1 MSNSMTT
8 LCGIPVSAG
17 FAMNRAFIYNDIE
30 SPAIPHYVVEA
41 ADAPAQWDRLEAA
54 INVCSAKLQTQVD
67 KLLPDKDK
75 VQFDIL
81 TVHLLML
88 HDPDFLH
95 QLKAKLFDQKENIEW
110 AVWSIAH
117 DMVQKLMESEDAYLR
132 ERAVDIADM
141 SNTLIRRLL
150 AIEDVSLSDLGEDV
164 IIVAHDLMPSQ
175 ALTMNRNFVRGLVLE
190 SGSYTS
196 HTAILARAFGIPAVV
211 GVPAA
216 VKAIGQGK
224 FISIDGGTGE
234 VIVDPDTEKKDSV
247 LRNMTHYARERER
260 LLQLRELKAVT
271 KDSKEIL
278 LKINMQ
284 IAEEVDALF
293 EYGADGVGLFRSE
306 FLFLAP
312 GMPMD
317 EDRQTVIYTQV
328 AQAAKGRSVVI
339 RTSDVGGD
347 KTDAK
352 LFSHEEKNPLL
363 GWRAIRVSLAMPE
376 LFKTQLRAIL
386 RASVHGDIRI
396 MFPMISG
403 IEELEKALVLLE
415 ECKAELRRQG
425 AAFNENM
432 KTGSM
437 VEIPSA
443 AITADIL
450 AQKCDFLSIGTNDL
464 MQYSLA
470 IDRGNERVNYLADPL
485 HPAFLRLIKMTADAG
500 RKAKIP
506 VSVCGEIGGDPSLT
520 PLLIGLGVDE
530 LSMNA
535 AQIPLVK
542 KAIRAARFS
551 DCAALAE
558 KALKLAPEKTS

>member
-1 MSNSMTT
+1 MTI
-8 LCGIPVSAG
+8 LCGIPASAG
-17 FAMNRAFIYNDIE
+17 LAMCRVFIYNDIE
-30 SPAIPHYVVEA
+30 FPTVPRYVVET
-41 ADAPAQWDRLEAA
+41 ADAPAQWRRLEEA
-54 INVCSAKLQTQVD
+54 IDVCAAKLQTQID
-67 KLLPDKDK
+67 GLLPNADK
-75 VQFDIL
+75 VQFDII

-95 QLKAKLFDQKENIEW
+95 QVKARLFDEKENIEW
-110 AVWSIAH
+110 AVWNVAH
-117 DMVQKLMESEDAYLR
+117 NMVQKLMESEDAYLR

-150 AIEDVSLSDLGEDV
+150 AIEDVSLSDLSEDA

-175 ALTMNRNFVRGLVLE
+175 ALTMNRNFVKGIVLE

-211 GVPAA
+211 GLSAA
-216 VKAIGQGK
+216 IKTIGPET

-234 VIVDPDTEKKDSV
+234 VVINPDTGKKDSV
-247 LRNMTHYARERER
+247 LREMALYAREREN
-260 LLQLRELKAVT
+260 LLRQRDLKAVT
-271 KDSKEIL
+271 KDGKEIL
-278 LKINMQ
+278 LKMNIQM
-284 IAEEVDALF
+284 AEEIDALF

-317 EDRQTVIYTQV
+317 ENRQTAVYTQV
-328 AQAAKGRSVVI
+328 IKAAKDRSVVI

-347 KTDAK
+347 KVDSK
-352 LFSHEEKNPLL
+352 LFSSEEKNPLL
-363 GWRAIRVSLAMPE
+363 GWRAIRVSLALPE

-386 RASVHGDIRI
+386 RASAHGDIRI

-403 IEELEKALVLLE
+403 IEELEKALALLE
-415 ECKAELRRQG
+415 ECKTELRSQG
-425 AAFNENM
+425 AAFNENI

-443 AITADIL
+443 AIAADIL
-450 AQKCDFLSIGTNDL
+450 ARKCDFFSIGTNDL
-464 MQYSLA
+464 MQYALA

-485 HPAFLRLIKMTADAG
+485 HPAFLRLIKMTVDAG
-500 RKAKIP
+500 RKAGIP
-506 VSVCGEIGGDPSLT
+506 VSVCGEIGGDPNLA

-530 LSMNA
+530 LSMTA
-535 AQIPLVK
+535 AHIPLIK
-542 KAIRAARFS
+542 KAIRAVRFTE
-551 DCAALAE
+551 CEALAQ
-558 KALKLAPEKTS
+558 KALKQGS